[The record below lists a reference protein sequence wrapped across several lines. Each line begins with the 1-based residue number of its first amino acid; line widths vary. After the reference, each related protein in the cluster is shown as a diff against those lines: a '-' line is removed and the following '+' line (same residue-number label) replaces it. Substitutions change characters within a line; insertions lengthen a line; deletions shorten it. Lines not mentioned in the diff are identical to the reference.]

1 VSSPRIILLAAV
13 AALGVSC
20 RSGPPPAI
28 DPALAASVPPGATV
42 LAGVH
47 LDRVRASPLYRQLPA
62 AASGLLDSLGQA
74 RSVLVASDGARYLVL
89 SRGDFREAPAGATL
103 LAKGL
108 AGMGSPDW
116 LEAARHGGQ
125 GAGKNALLARAS
137 PIAASADIWM
147 AAAGSANLPLTG
159 NGENLNNLLHATQ
172 YATLSVRLTDKLALE
187 VVGMCPGP
195 EPARHLEETVRAF
208 IGIGAGATARQPA
221 ISGLLRRIQVTRDGS
236 AVHVVLVAQ
245 AAELQNVLKLLGI
258 GA

>member
-1 VSSPRIILLAAV
+1 VCPARIIFLAAI

-20 RSGPPPAI
+20 RSGPPPVI
-28 DPALAASVPPGATV
+28 DPALAASVPPGATI

-62 AASGLLDSLGQA
+62 AASGFLDSLGQA
-74 RSVLVASDGARYLVL
+74 RSVLVASDGARYLVI
-89 SRGDFREAPAGATL
+89 SSGDFRVAPSGATL
-103 LAKGL
+103 LRKGL

-125 GAGKNALLARAS
+125 SAGRNALLARAH
-137 PIAASADIWM
+137 PIAAMADIWM

-159 NGENLNNLLHATQ
+159 NGENLNNLLHGTQ
-172 YATLSVRLTDKLALE
+172 YATLSVRLTDSVALE

-208 IGIGAGATARQPA
+208 VSIGAGATARQPA
-221 ISGLLRRIQVTRDGS
+221 ISGLLRRIQVTRDGN

-245 AAELQNVLKLLGI
+245 AADLQTVLKLLGT
-258 GA
+258 GS